1 MKYKFKYSYI
11 IYANFIFFP
20 FSFAFSI
27 HVAVLA
33 TGSPNSVSGLPLLA
47 FLAFSPFLWDVL
59 I

>member
-1 MKYKFKYSYI
+1 MP
-11 IYANFIFFP
+11 IFSFYP
-20 FSFAFSI
+20 FSLAFSI

-47 FLAFSPFLWDVL
+47 FLAFLPFLQDVL